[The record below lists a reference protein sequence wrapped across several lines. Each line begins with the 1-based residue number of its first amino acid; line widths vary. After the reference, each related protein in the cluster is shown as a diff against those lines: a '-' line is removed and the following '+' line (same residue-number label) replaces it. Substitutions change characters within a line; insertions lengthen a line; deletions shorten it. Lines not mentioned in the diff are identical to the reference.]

1 MHSIKNWLKRENI
14 HLHLSAQ
21 SELETIWT
29 MLDLAANI
37 PAVLNT
43 KDLAKAIYE
52 NEIILSSHRGC
63 SGIVFYALTNA
74 VSAPLL
80 IVGRF
85 DKGMGYFSKNHN
97 PINIVVLLAAPESHE
112 DKLKENI
119 LCMEDIL
126 CDRIFTENIGKA
138 KNQNDIY
145 RLFLKHCL
153 EMNKRKTNPGLVNR
167 QQSY

>member
-63 SGIVFYALTNA
+63 SGIVFL
-74 VSAPLL
+74 
-80 IVGRF
+80 G
-85 DKGMGYFSKNHN
+85 DKGFDIGIKARRSRHN
-97 PINIVVLLAAPESHE
+97 PALVSGNRLAHIDVNTGHDSAVIRRHPIPR
-112 DKLKENI
+112 LVC
-119 LCMEDIL
+119 LCQPQVP
-126 CDRIFTENIGKA
+126 R
-138 KNQNDIY
+138 
-145 RLFLKHCL
+145 
-153 EMNKRKTNPGLVNR
+153 
-167 QQSY
+167 